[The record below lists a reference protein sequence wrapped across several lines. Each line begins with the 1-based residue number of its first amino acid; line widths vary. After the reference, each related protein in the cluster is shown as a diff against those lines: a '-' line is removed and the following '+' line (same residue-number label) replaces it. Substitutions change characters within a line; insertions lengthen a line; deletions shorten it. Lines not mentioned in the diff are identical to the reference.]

1 MITER
6 GRRRG
11 ETCLL
16 FSVLGS
22 HEVGGNGGLKT
33 GDGNLGCSSA
43 FQSKVVPSG
52 HLTIKHGVLKEV
64 KYAQTHIS

>member
-1 MITER
+1 M
-6 GRRRG
+6 
-11 ETCLL
+11 
-16 FSVLGS
+16 
-22 HEVGGNGGLKT
+22 T